1 MTLSKLQTLCIK
13 HISQRQINSQHSRGA
28 TRVLTFITQ
37 IHLEL
42 LINSTIKSHNILFY
56 SLSKLSQKILTTRNF
71 NTDGECAEKKQHSF
85 PMERIENKCKH
96 ITSRHVCTNGSE
108 ETSVVNKK
116 Q

>member
-71 NTDGECAEKKQHSF
+71 NTDGECAEKKQHSCF
-85 PMERIENKCKH
+85 QWKELRTNVNISLLDMYAPM
-96 ITSRHVCTNGSE
+96 VQ
-108 ETSVVNKK
+108 KK
-116 Q
+116 QVL